1 MSEDGPAYPR
11 ERMLP
16 LSTVLPLP
24 PHIQPA
30 ERVVLFD
37 GVCKLCNGWAKFLIR
52 HDRERRFRLCSVQ
65 SAEGQ
70 AILQWFGLPTGH
82 FDTMAYVEGAELFVR
97 STALLRILAQLPLP
111 WRLLA
116 GLRLIPRPLRD
127 WAYDRIALNRYRL
140 FGRYDSCLLP
150 SADHARRFLHD

>member
-1 MSEDGPAYPR
+1 MMDQA
-11 ERMLP
+11 
-16 LSTVLPLP
+16 LP
-24 PHIQPA
+24 PFTQPG

-52 HDRERRFRLCSVQ
+52 HDHQQHFRLASVQ

-70 AILQWFGLPTGH
+70 ALLVWGGLPTDH
-82 FDTMAYVEGAELFVR
+82 FDSMALIENGQM
-97 STALLRILAQLPLP
+97 LLRSDAVLRIVAQLPGA
-111 WRLLA
+111 WRHLVW
-116 GLRLIPRPLRD
+116 LRVIPRPVRD
-127 WAYDRIALNRYRL
+127 WCYDRIALNRYRL

>member
-1 MSEDGPAYPR
+1 MTDPK
-11 ERMLP
+11 
-16 LSTVLPLP
+16 LP
-24 PHIQPA
+24 PFILPG

-37 GVCKLCNGWAKFLIR
+37 GVCKLCNGWAQFLIR
-52 HDRERRFRLCSVQ
+52 HDQARRFRLASVQ

-70 AILQWFGLPTGH
+70 ALLAWFGLSTEQ
-82 FDTMAYVEGAELFVR
+82 FETMAYIEGDQLFVR
-97 STALLRILAQLPLP
+97 STAVLRILAQLPGL

-116 GLRLIPRPLRD
+116 LLRAIPRPLRD
-127 WAYDRIALNRYRL
+127 WCYDRIALNRYRL